1 MTDRFAL
8 QTFEKLCQSKIPN
21 ISIILQTS
29 NYGLFIKIVAIKQQN
44 NEYVSKKRQ
53 KACEGVLN

>member
-1 MTDRFAL
+1 MGFFD
-8 QTFEKLCQSKIPN
+8 E
-21 ISIILQTS
+21 
-29 NYGLFIKIVAIKQQN
+29 IVAIKQQN